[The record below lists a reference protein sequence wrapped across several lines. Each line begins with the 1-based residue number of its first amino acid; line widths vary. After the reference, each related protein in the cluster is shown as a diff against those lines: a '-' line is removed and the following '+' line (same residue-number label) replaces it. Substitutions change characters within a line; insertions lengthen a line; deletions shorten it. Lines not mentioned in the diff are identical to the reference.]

1 MKKRLLHRMLI
12 TVSCTLPLLAIG
24 CGESSEQQEALD
36 EYLAEV
42 RDSDQALMELLE
54 EFILTIEDVRDLQ
67 ADRIEPLE
75 RELIDEA
82 ASFVQRCN
90 ELIIDFER
98 SYELEPIMSYQEK
111 KLAVATGF
119 IELVNGYIIFIDNFT
134 FREEDAEALPGFFQT
149 KLTLYSDKVIDAAEN
164 LEYDLAEAGRSFHG
178 WLDVRELDYQ

>member
-1 MKKRLLHRMLI
+1 MKKRLLRRLLV
-12 TVSCTLPLLAIG
+12 TVCCVLLPVAHG
-24 CGESSEQQEALD
+24 CDETSEQQEVLD

-54 EFILTIEDVRDLQ
+54 DFILTIEDVRALQ

-82 ASFVQRCN
+82 AAYVQRCN

-119 IELVNGYIIFIDNFT
+119 IELVNGYIIFIDNFA
-134 FREEDAEALPGFFQT
+134 FSEEDAEALPGFFQT
-149 KLTLYSDKVIDAAEN
+149 KLTLYCDKVIEAAEN